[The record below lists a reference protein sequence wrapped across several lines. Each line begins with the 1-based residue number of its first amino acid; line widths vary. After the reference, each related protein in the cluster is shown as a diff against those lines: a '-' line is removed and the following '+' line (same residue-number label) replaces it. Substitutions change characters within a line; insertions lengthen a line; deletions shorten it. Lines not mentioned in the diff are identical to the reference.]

1 LREDPA
7 WVPRCPACKQSCLRP
22 NVLIFQDDMFVDA
35 RRRRQSKQKDA
46 FNQRVERTGG
56 NLAVLEVGAVRKFPF
71 WRQF

>member
-1 LREDPA
+1 
-7 WVPRCPACKQSCLRP
+7 
-22 NVLIFQDDMFVDA
+22 MFVDA